1 MVTVVYT
8 GRPTAPAD
16 VAAPH
21 SPARQ
26 AVSEARA
33 GFQVLRKLEGLD
45 RQRQHEALFTD
56 QAFQII
62 QETR

>member
-16 VAAPH
+16 VAPPH
-21 SPARQ
+21 PSARQ

-33 GFQVLRKLEGLD
+33 ALQTLRERERLD
-45 RQRQHEALFTD
+45 RQRQREVLCTD
-56 QAFQII
+56 HAFQII
-62 QETR
+62 QETL